1 MSERLDHDHSE
12 EKQGLNN
19 RIDGLISDK
28 IRMDSLKRDV
38 ENELMGVAIE
48 NQGVERQI
56 DEKSQERTQMMIE
69 LDKVIAL
76 FEQAEKDKDN
86 LVTKIQVLMG
96 VQEEKFELIERPNAT
111 PSLVALAPRGFEDD
125 DKYEGGCA
133 EKTYKL
139 SPHTRSEAFKLGSYS
154 KYYDDIYKQ

>member
-1 MSERLDHDHSE
+1 MSERLDHDHNE

-19 RIDGLISDK
+19 KIDGLISDK
-28 IRMDSLKRDV
+28 IRIDSLKRDV

-48 NQGVERQI
+48 NQGIERQI

-86 LVTKIQVLMG
+86 LVTKI
-96 VQEEKFELIERPNAT
+96 
-111 PSLVALAPRGFEDD
+111 
-125 DKYEGGCA
+125 
-133 EKTYKL
+133 
-139 SPHTRSEAFKLGSYS
+139 
-154 KYYDDIYKQ
+154 